1 MVSKGLRD
9 EANEMSGGMPV
20 LREDDVVEGAR
31 DPVDDRQHLVAPLD
45 GEAAAGRERVLH
57 VHHEESCV
65 ASRPRHWL
73 LATKFLFTPRA

>member
-1 MVSKGLRD
+1 MVSKGLRPGWK

-45 GEAAAGRERVLH
+45 G
-57 VHHEESCV
+57 
-65 ASRPRHWL
+65 
-73 LATKFLFTPRA
+73 